1 MAYVTPQTSGSII
14 RNVTSGVDII
24 TEWKVNILPVTS
36 TNALTFTFTHYL
48 KTTKT
53 ITVKLAGIGSFDE
66 VKTTVP
72 GGFGSTSTVS
82 VLLQPS
88 NNDSSDL
95 WTDSQFTSGG
105 NWAELTLSSG
115 KYYICSVRSPER
127 NHGDYAFSYVS
138 DFPNPFTITLYGWSM
153 YINGTRY
160 SLEKSITEIPPV
172 NRDKRGTASM
182 AATYLGDFAAIAI
195 TKKADNYKYT
205 LSYTFGEL
213 SGTIT
218 EKTTASTVSWR
229 IPWDFLSQFTS
240 NSTQATGTL
249 KCTTCDRDG
258 EYYGETTS
266 SFTVIIDANL
276 AGPTFS
282 PVVTDTNSTTT
293 ALTGNNQILIRY
305 FSTAQVSSGA
315 AAQGNATI
323 TSQTIENN
331 GKTYSGSSATIS
343 NVENNV
349 FRFVATD
356 SRKFTNT
363 DSYTAPFIGY
373 EKLTC
378 NLIVHYPTTAGDIYI
393 EVRGS
398 SYNSSFGAVSNT
410 LDVAYRYKEAGGS
423 YSDWTTIRSTL
434 GDSGN
439 SYYQD
444 HTLHNLDYKKTYIFQ
459 ARAIDKLMT
468 VTSQEM
474 SITGVPIFDWGQE
487 NFRFNV
493 NVDMRENLNINTDK
507 TIYGVTNNGDLRAAL
522 TPRDGSNN
530 TVLGFGNYQAQ
541 DGDTYIYGNNIH
553 LLANQEISLNGINIP
568 NLISMDC
575 GSWTPTCLMASN
587 PIQAIGGYIKIGN
600 FCIINFCYQAK
611 ATSTIQK
618 IYFQGLPCAPDPNVK
633 WQSGGGNLSGGTLGL
648 DQTAFSGWTIE
659 LVDGV
664 MAICGRSVG
673 YRDSS
678 SVATTETSGYVGV
691 SSGATFQASGTIM
704 YKIA

>member
-1 MAYVTPQTSGSII
+1 MAYVVPQTSGSIT
-14 RNVTSGVDII
+14 RNLTSGVDII
-24 TEWKVNILPVTS
+24 TDWKANVAAASNQI
-36 TNALTFTFTHYL
+36 TFTFTYYL
-48 KTTKT
+48 KTTKS
-53 ITVKLAGIGSFDE
+53 ISAKMVSVGHATVN
-66 VKTTVP
+66 TTVDIGTTMFNP
-72 GGFGSTSTVS
+72 LEELSISAYQTSPTS
-82 VLLQPS
+82 DYFDNTTFTDDK
-88 NNDSSDL
+88 NNI
-95 WTDSQFTSGG
+95 TA
-105 NWAELTLSSG
+105 NLSSG
-115 KYYICSVRSPER
+115 KHYVYSVTTEK
-127 NHGDYAFSYVS
+127 AFTFKGEYTYPFEIVLYSWQVS
-138 DFPNPFTITLYGWSM
+138 
-153 YINGTRY
+153 INGTTYRTDT
-160 SLEKSITEIPPV
+160 STKVEIPPI
-172 NRDKRGTASM
+172 NADKRGKASM
-182 AATYLGDFAAIAI
+182 PATYLGDFAAIAI
-195 TKKADNYKYT
+195 TKVASDFTYT
-205 LSYTFGEL
+205 LSYDFGDL
-213 SGTIT
+213 SDVIK
-218 EKTTASTVSWR
+218 EQTTASTVSWR
-229 IPWDFLSQFTS
+229 VPWDFLSQFTG
-240 NSTQATGTL
+240 NSAQATGTL
-249 KCTTCDRDG
+249 KCTTYDDDG

-266 SFTVIIDANL
+266 TFTVMLDVSL

-293 ALTGNNQILIRY
+293 ALTGNNKILVRY

-363 DSYTAPFIGY
+363 SSYTASFIEY

-393 EVRGS
+393 EVSGS
-398 SYNSSFGAVSNT
+398 SYNSSFGAVNNT
-410 LDVAYRYKEAGGS
+410 LNVAYRYKEAGGS
-423 YSDWTTIRSTL
+423 YSGWTTIKSTL

-439 SYYQD
+439 NYYQD

-493 NVDMRENLNINTDK
+493 DVDMREHLNLDTDK

-522 TPRDGSNN
+522 TPKDSANN
-530 TVLGFGNYQAQ
+530 TVLGFGNYQAE
-541 DGDTYIYGNNIH
+541 DGDTYIYGDNVHII
-553 LLANQEISLNGINIP
+553 ANHDVSLNGINIP
-568 NLISMDC
+568 NLVSIDC
-575 GSWTPTCLMASN
+575 GSWTPTCLISSN
-587 PIQAIGGYIKIGN
+587 PTKAVGSYIKMSN
-600 FCIINFCYQAK
+600 FCIISFYYQAN

-618 IYFQGLPCAPDPNVK
+618 IYFRGLPYAPDPDLR
-633 WQSGGGNLSGGTLGL
+633 WQSGGGNMSGGTLGL

-659 LVDGV
+659 NVDGI

-673 YRDSS
+673 FRDSS

-691 SSGATFQASGTIM
+691 SSGATFYASGTIM

>member
-1 MAYVTPQTSGSII
+1 MAYVTPQTSGSIT

-24 TEWKVNILPVTS
+24 TEWKANILPVTS

-53 ITVKLAGIGSFDE
+53 ITVELAGIGSFDE

-72 GGFGSTSTVS
+72 GGFGSTSTVY

-88 NNDSSDL
+88 GSDLSDL

-115 KYYICSVRSPER
+115 KYYICSVSSPER
-127 NHGDYAFSYVS
+127 KSGNYAFSYGR

-160 SLEKSITEIPPV
+160 SLEKSITEIPPI

-195 TKKADNYKYT
+195 TKKADNYSYT
-205 LSYTFGEL
+205 LSYVFGDL
-213 SGTIT
+213 SGVIK

-229 IPWDFLSQFTS
+229 VPWDFLSQFTD
-240 NSTQATGTL
+240 NSTQAIGTL
-249 KCTTCDRDG
+249 KCTTYDRDG

-266 SFTVIIDANL
+266 TFTVIIDANL

-293 ALTGNNQILIRY
+293 ALTGNNSILVRY

-343 NVENNV
+343 NVENNL
-349 FRFVATD
+349 FRFTATD

-398 SYNSSFGAVSNT
+398 SYNSTFGAVNNT
-410 LDVAYRYKEAGGS
+410 LNVAYRYKEAGGS

-468 VTSQEM
+468 VTSQEK

-493 NVDMRENLNINTDK
+493 DVDMRENLNVNTDK

-522 TPRDGSNN
+522 TPKDSANN
-530 TVLGFGNYQAQ
+530 TVLGFGNYQAK

-568 NLISMDC
+568 NLISMDS

-587 PIQAIGGYIKIGN
+587 PIQAVGGYIKIGGY
-600 FCIINFCYQAK
+600 CIINFCYQAK

-673 YRDSS
+673 YRNSS
-678 SVATTETSGYVGV
+678 NVATTETSGYVGV

>member
-14 RNVTSGVDII
+14 RNITSGVDFI
-24 TEWKVNILPVTS
+24 TEWKANILPVTS
-36 TNALTFTFTHYL
+36 TNALTFTFTYYL
-48 KTTKT
+48 KTTKS
-53 ITVKLAGIGSFDE
+53 ITAKFTTSNGAAHVT
-66 VKTTVP
+66 TTVP
-72 GGFGSTSTVS
+72 GGFGSTSTVYADAS
-82 VLLQPS
+82 V
-88 NNDSSDL
+88 SDGDMF
-95 WTDSQFTSGG
+95 TDSQFTSGG
-105 NWAELTLSSG
+105 NYIEVSLSSG
-115 KYYICSVRSPER
+115 KHYVCSTTTPEKR
-127 NHGDYAFSYVS
+127 GGSYAFAYGS
-138 DFPNPFTITLYGWSM
+138 DFPNPFTIKLDKWSRV
-153 YINGTRY
+153 YINGTVY
-160 SLEKSITEIPPV
+160 AIEATTVEIPPI

-213 SGTIT
+213 SGVIT

-229 IPWDFLSQFTS
+229 VPWDFLSQFTS
-240 NSTQATGTL
+240 DSTQATGTL
-249 KCTTCDRDG
+249 KCTTYDRNG

-282 PVVTDTNSTTT
+282 PVVTDTNNVTT

-398 SYNSSFGAVSNT
+398 SYNSSFGAVNNT

-423 YSDWTTIRSTL
+423 YSDWTTIRNTL

-493 NVDMRENLNINTDK
+493 NVDMRENLNVNTDK
-507 TIYGVTNNGDLRAAL
+507 TIYGITNNGDLRAAL

-587 PIQAIGGYIKIGN
+587 PIQAVGGYIKIGN

>member
-1 MAYVTPQTSGSII
+1 
-14 RNVTSGVDII
+14 
-24 TEWKVNILPVTS
+24 
-36 TNALTFTFTHYL
+36 
-48 KTTKT
+48 
-53 ITVKLAGIGSFDE
+53 
-66 VKTTVP
+66 
-72 GGFGSTSTVS
+72 
-82 VLLQPS
+82 
-88 NNDSSDL
+88 
-95 WTDSQFTSGG
+95 
-105 NWAELTLSSG
+105 
-115 KYYICSVRSPER
+115 
-127 NHGDYAFSYVS
+127 
-138 DFPNPFTITLYGWSM
+138 
-153 YINGTRY
+153 
-160 SLEKSITEIPPV
+160 
-172 NRDKRGTASM
+172 M

-213 SGTIT
+213 SGVIT

-229 IPWDFLSQFTS
+229 VPWDFLSQFTS

-249 KCTTCDRDG
+249 KCTTYDRDG

-398 SYNSSFGAVSNT
+398 SYNSTFGAVSNT
-410 LDVAYRYKEAGGS
+410 LNVAYRYKEAGGS
-423 YSDWTTIRSTL
+423 YSDWTTIRNTL

-493 NVDMRENLNINTDK
+493 NVDMRENLNVNTDK

-587 PIQAIGGYIKIGN
+587 PIQAVGGYIKIGN

>member
-1 MAYVTPQTSGSII
+1 MAYVTPQTSGSIT
-14 RNVTSGVDII
+14 RNITSGVDFI
-24 TEWKVNILPVTS
+24 TEWKANILPVTS
-36 TNALTFTFTHYL
+36 TNALTFTFTYYL
-48 KTTKT
+48 KTTKS
-53 ITVKLAGIGSFDE
+53 ITAKFTTSNGAAHVT
-66 VKTTVP
+66 TTVP
-72 GGFGSTSTVS
+72 GGFGSTSTVYADAS
-82 VLLQPS
+82 V
-88 NNDSSDL
+88 SDGDMF
-95 WTDSQFTSGG
+95 TDSQFTSGG
-105 NWAELTLSSG
+105 NYIEVSLSSG
-115 KYYICSVRSPER
+115 KHYVCSTTTPEKR
-127 NHGDYAFSYVS
+127 GGSYAFAYGS
-138 DFPNPFTITLYGWSM
+138 DFPNPFTIKLDKWSRV
-153 YINGTRY
+153 YINGTVY
-160 SLEKSITEIPPV
+160 AIEATTVEIPPI

-213 SGTIT
+213 SGVIT

-229 IPWDFLSQFTS
+229 VPWDFLSQFTS

-249 KCTTCDRDG
+249 KCTTYDRNG

-282 PVVTDTNSTTT
+282 PVVTDTNNVTT

-398 SYNSSFGAVSNT
+398 SYNSSFGAVNNT

-423 YSDWTTIRSTL
+423 YSDWTTIRNTL

-493 NVDMRENLNINTDK
+493 NVDMRENLNVNTDK
-507 TIYGVTNNGDLRAAL
+507 TIYGITNNGDLRAAL

-587 PIQAIGGYIKIGN
+587 PIQAVGGYIKIGN

>member
-1 MAYVTPQTSGSII
+1 MAYVTPQTSGSIT
-14 RNVTSGVDII
+14 RNITSGVDFI
-24 TEWKVNILPVTS
+24 TEWKANILPVTS
-36 TNALTFTFTHYL
+36 TNALTFTFTYYL
-48 KTTKT
+48 KTTKS
-53 ITVKLAGIGSFDE
+53 ITAKFTTSNGTAHVT
-66 VKTTVP
+66 TTVP
-72 GGFGSTSTVS
+72 GGFGSTSTVYADAS
-82 VLLQPS
+82 V
-88 NNDSSDL
+88 SDGDMF
-95 WTDSQFTSGG
+95 TDSQFTSGG
-105 NWAELTLSSG
+105 NYIEVSLSSG
-115 KYYICSVRSPER
+115 KHYVCSTTTPEKR
-127 NHGDYAFSYVS
+127 GGFYAFAHGS
-138 DFPNPFTITLYGWSM
+138 DFPNPFTIKLDKWSRV
-153 YINGTRY
+153 YINGTVY
-160 SLEKSITEIPPV
+160 AIEAATVEIPPI

-213 SGTIT
+213 SGVIT

-240 NSTQATGTL
+240 DSTQATGTL
-249 KCTTCDRDG
+249 KCTTYDHNG

-266 SFTVIIDANL
+266 TFTVIIDANL
-276 AGPTFS
+276 AGPTFN

-293 ALTGNNQILIRY
+293 VLTGNNQILIRY

-398 SYNSSFGAVSNT
+398 SYNSSFGAVNNT

-423 YSDWTTIRSTL
+423 YSDWTTIRNTL

-468 VTSQEM
+468 VTSQEK

-522 TPRDGSNN
+522 TPKDSANN
-530 TVLGFGNYQAQ
+530 TVLGFGNYQAK

-587 PIQAIGGYIKIGN
+587 PIQAVGGYIKIGN

-678 SVATTETSGYVGV
+678 NVATTETSGYVGV

>member
-1 MAYVTPQTSGSII
+1 MAYVTPQTSGSIT
-14 RNVTSGVDII
+14 RNVTSGVDFI
-24 TEWKVNILPVTS
+24 TEWKANILPVTS
-36 TNALTFTFTHYL
+36 TNALTFTFTYYL
-48 KTTKT
+48 KTTKS
-53 ITVKLAGIGSFDE
+53 ITAKFTTSNGAAHVT
-66 VKTTVP
+66 TTVP
-72 GGFGSTSTVS
+72 GGFGSTSTVYADAS
-82 VLLQPS
+82 V
-88 NNDSSDL
+88 SDGDMF
-95 WTDSQFTSGG
+95 TNSQFTSGG
-105 NWAELTLSSG
+105 NYIEVSLSSG
-115 KYYICSVRSPER
+115 KHYVCSTTTPEKR
-127 NHGDYAFSYVS
+127 GGSYAFAYGS
-138 DFPNPFTITLYGWSM
+138 DFPNPFTIKLDKWSRV
-153 YINGTRY
+153 YINGTVY
-160 SLEKSITEIPPV
+160 AIESTTAEIPPI

-213 SGTIT
+213 SGVIT

-229 IPWDFLSQFTS
+229 VPWDFLSQFTS

-249 KCTTCDRDG
+249 KCTTYDRDG

-293 ALTGNNQILIRY
+293 ALTGNNKILIRY

-343 NVENNV
+343 NVENNL

-398 SYNSSFGAVSNT
+398 SYNSTFGAVSNT

-423 YSDWTTIRSTL
+423 YSDWTTIKSTL

-493 NVDMRENLNINTDK
+493 NVDMRENLNVNTDK

-522 TPRDGSNN
+522 TPKDSANN
-530 TVLGFGNYQAQ
+530 TVLGFGNYQAK

-587 PIQAIGGYIKIGN
+587 PIQAVGGYIKIGN

-678 SVATTETSGYVGV
+678 NVATTETSGYVGV